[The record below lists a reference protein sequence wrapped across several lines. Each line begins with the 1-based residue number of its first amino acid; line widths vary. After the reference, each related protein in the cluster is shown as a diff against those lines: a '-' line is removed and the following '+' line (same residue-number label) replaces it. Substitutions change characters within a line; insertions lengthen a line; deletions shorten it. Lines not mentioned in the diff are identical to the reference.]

1 MTDICVFDLDGTLV
15 DSMARYAAGI
25 LSVLEDE
32 GIPYEPDLIQVL
44 TPLGYTKSAE
54 LYQTMG
60 VSGTVEEIVRRIEN
74 KLVE

>member
-15 DSMARYAAGI
+15 DSMQRYAAGI
-25 LSVLEDE
+25 LSVLDDE
-32 GIPYEPDLIQVL
+32 NIPYTPDLIGVL

-60 VSGTVEEIVRRIEN
+60 VPGTVEEIVRRIEQ
-74 KLVE
+74 KL